1 MSDSINTQ
9 KRSVRYRGPVD
20 SADYN
25 LRIEENYKDLVY
37 LYNKLSV
44 IDSKLA
50 QSFERVIKD
59 QAFLA
64 NVVND
69 LLDRVSALEAEGN
82 KISIYSFSQLDY
94 TNFIG
99 TNFAISSTDLL
110 SMDPYYNVL
119 TLPKVTGSST
129 SKLKFFNSS
138 VGQIVPDFFK
148 TYIQNNYT
156 GVDTAGNVVNTNP
169 TYNSILDDPNKVWK
183 RTIISD
189 EASVAGAQMM
199 FYVKVPTEFTG
210 SMKTNCIKINPYPMY
225 SVDISSIEY
234 TTIENPSLTE
244 SDGWFPLNSS
254 ALYNGVVDAIGKVP
268 PGGWI
273 TSGADTIFNSG
284 PLSFYFAEKEI
295 TAVRIK
301 MNQRNYFKELDK
313 YIYTYGL
320 SDFDVRYDKFLPS
333 GKTIIKFTPPEGELI
348 NEITDVE
355 PFIYNVRLSQMS
367 NAFSYRVIYGDGFGN
382 YSLLSPGASPHAWVE
397 ITLNMLEDKTPPV
410 LSDLL
415 ISYN

>member
-9 KRSVRYRGPVD
+9 KRSIQYRGPVD
-20 SADYN
+20 SSDYN

-37 LYNKLSV
+37 LYNKLSTV
-44 IDSKLA
+44 DSKLA

-64 NVVND
+64 SVVND
-69 LLDRVSALEAEGN
+69 LIDRISALEAAGK
-82 KISIYSFSQLDY
+82 KISIHSFSQLDY
-94 TNFIG
+94 INFVG
-99 TNFAISSTDLL
+99 TGFAISSNDLL
-110 SMDPYYNVL
+110 SFDPYYNVI

-156 GVDTAGNVVNTNP
+156 GVDIAGNIVNTTP
-169 TYNSILDDPNKVWK
+169 TYNAILDDPNKVWK
-183 RTIISD
+183 RNIISN
-189 EASVAGAQMM
+189 ESSSAGAQMM
-199 FYVKVPTEFTG
+199 FYAKVPTEFTG
-210 SMKTNCIKINPYPMY
+210 SMKTNCIKFNPYPMH

-234 TTIENPSLTE
+234 TTVENPTLTE
-244 SDGWFPLNSS
+244 SDVWVPLNSS
-254 ALYNGVVDAIGKVP
+254 GLYNGIVGAIGKVP
-268 PGGWI
+268 PGGWL
-273 TSGADTIFNSG
+273 TAGSDTIFNSG

-295 TAVRIK
+295 TAIRIK
-301 MNQRNYFKELDK
+301 MVQRNYFKELDK

-320 SDFDVRYDKFLPS
+320 SDLDIRYDKFLPS
-333 GKTIIKFTPPEGELI
+333 GKTIVKFTAPEGQLI
-348 NEITDVE
+348 EEITDVE
-355 PFIYNVRLSQMS
+355 PFIYNVPLSQMS
-367 NAFSYRVIYGDGFGN
+367 NSFSYRVIYDDGSGN
-382 YSLLSPGASPHAWVE
+382 YSLSNPGASSQVWIE
-397 ITLNMLEDKTPPV
+397 ITLNMLDDKTPPV